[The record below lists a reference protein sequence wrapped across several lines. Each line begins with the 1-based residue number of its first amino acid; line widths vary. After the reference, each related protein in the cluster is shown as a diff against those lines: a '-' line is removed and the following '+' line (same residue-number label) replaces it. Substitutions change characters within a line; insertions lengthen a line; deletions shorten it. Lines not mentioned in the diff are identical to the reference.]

1 MAKYR
6 ADLKD
11 LYFNLFDLFKVQES
25 GGLGEQD
32 IREIVESFNKFVE
45 MEIYP
50 SRQTADHEGL
60 RFEANQVYTPKD
72 FKRAQEQFYSNGW
85 YGLCLPEE
93 IGGMPMPHPVYI
105 GCTSLIV
112 GANCSFSMYYGL
124 TRGAMN
130 VIMTVGSD
138 EQKNQFIPP
147 MMEGRWGGTMCLT
160 EANAGSDVGAAKTTA
175 TPNGDGSYSIKGTK
189 IFISSGENDL
199 YENIIHLVL
208 ARTPGAPEGTKGLS
222 LFIVP
227 KFKIK
232 DDGSNG
238 EANDVVCTNIEE
250 KMGLHASATCVLNF
264 GDKGACQGYLIGNE
278 FDGMTN
284 MFIMMNEARLL
295 CGLQGESQANL
306 AYELTDQYVR
316 ERGQFGREI
325 IHHPDVKRTL
335 LRMRAM
341 GRGMRMLNLYTGA
354 LFDQLEGGDRDVESL
369 IALLTPICKSYCSD
383 EGFNVAVDAIQLHG
397 GYGYCSEY
405 GVEQFARDIK
415 IATIYEGTNG
425 IQAIDFVMRK
435 ILKDGA
441 QTFMKLGAE
450 IQGTLKSPDVKDF
463 AKEAQLMG
471 LCLKKAQEIV
481 ETYGGYAKA
490 QNIDAILSSA
500 TDFQTFAGHLI
511 VGWLH
516 LKSALVAQE
525 KLKSSTEAQEQQFLR
540 SKIVDFQVFAQC
552 FMTRNLALAESIL
565 GFDRAVS
572 SLEV

>member
-6 ADLKD
+6 ADLQD
-11 LYFNLFDLFKVQES
+11 LYFNLFDLFKVQE
-25 GGLGEQD
+25 GGALGEQD
-32 IREIVESFNKFVE
+32 IKEVVDSFNKFVE

-50 SRQTADHEGL
+50 SRQVADEEGL
-60 RFEANQVYTPKD
+60 RFENNQVKVPES
-72 FKRAQEQFYSNGW
+72 FHSAQKQFYENGW

-93 IGGMPMPHPVYI
+93 IGGMPIPHPVYI
-105 GCTSLIV
+105 GCTSLLV
-112 GANCSFSMYYGL
+112 GANCAFSMYYGL
-124 TRGAMN
+124 ARGAMN
-130 VIMTVGSD
+130 VILTVGSD
-138 EQKNQFIPP
+138 EQKERYIPP

-160 EANAGSDVGAAKTTA
+160 EANAGSDVGASKTTA
-175 TPNGDGSYSIKGTK
+175 TPNDDGSYSIKGTK

-227 KFKIK
+227 KFKINE
-232 DDGSNG
+232 DGSNG
-238 EANDVVCTNIEE
+238 EPNDVVCTKIED

-264 GDKGACQGYLIGNE
+264 GDENNCKGHLIGNE
-278 FDGMTN
+278 HDGMTN

-306 AYELTDQYVR
+306 AYELTNQYVR
-316 ERGQFGREI
+316 ERSQFGKELI
-325 IHHPDVKRTL
+325 AHPDVKRTI
-335 LRMRAM
+335 LRMRSM
-341 GRGMRMLNLYTGA
+341 SRGLRMLNIYTGL
-354 LFDQLEGGDRDVESL
+354 LFDRLEAGDKNVENE

-405 GVEQFARDIK
+405 GIEQFARDIK

-435 ILKDGA
+435 ILKDGGK
-441 QTFMKLGAE
+441 TFQSLGEEMAK
-450 IQGTLKSPDVKDF
+450 TLQDPGVKNF
-463 AKEAQLMG
+463 SQEAQLMG
-471 LCLKKAQEIV
+471 DCLKKAQKIV
-481 ETYGGYAKA
+481 QKYGELAKGN
-490 QNIDAILSSA
+490 QIDAILSSS
-500 TDFQTFAGHLI
+500 TDFQYFAGHLI

-516 LKSALVAQE
+516 LKSALAAQAKLADVSESGE
-525 KLKSSTEAQEQQFLR
+525 KSFLEG
-540 SKIVDFQVFAQC
+540 KVIDFQVFCQI
-552 FMTRNLALAESIL
+552 FLVRNLSIAESIL
-565 GFDRAVS
+565 GFDRALS